1 MFLFYNENGDNML
14 NIINKK
20 RLGQILTKEE
30 INYVVEKY
38 VSGEIPDYQMSALLM
53 AICINDMTDEETFNL
68 TDAMINSGETLDL
81 SGIQG
86 SIVDKHSTGGVGDK
100 TTLILAPIVASCGV
114 KVCKMSGRGLGH
126 TGGTI
131 DKLESINGFNVN
143 LSIEDAIKEV
153 NKVGAVIVSQTGNLV
168 PADKKIYALRDVS
181 GTVESIPL
189 IASSI
194 MSKKIASGASSI
206 VIDLKVG
213 NGALIKNLEDAK
225 HLSDLMIKIGKKYNR
240 KVVCVLTNM
249 DKPLGTSIGNALEVK
264 EALEFL
270 NGNRNK
276 DLEEI
281 IYKLASLMVSLGKNV
296 SEEIALNEVKEKL
309 NNKEALSKFY
319 EIVKNQGGN
328 IDDLKI
334 SNRVFSIKSPYTGF
348 IKKIDTLKLG
358 ELSRSIGAGR
368 YKKDD
373 VIDYTVGFVL
383 NKNVGDYV
391 LKDEELV
398 KVYLNKID
406 LSINDITSCFKI
418 DSELGDVLPNIYG
431 VIK

>member
-1 MFLFYNENGDNML
+1 ML

-114 KVCKMSGRGLGH
+114 NVCKMSGRGLGH

-296 SEEIALNEVKEKL
+296 SEEIALKEVKEKL

-348 IKKIDTLKLG
+348 VKEIDTLKLG

>member
-14 NIINKK
+14 DIINKK

-100 TTLILAPIVASCGV
+100 TTLILAPILASCGV

>member
-14 NIINKK
+14 DIINKK